1 MSKTASKN
9 LVIPEP
15 SQELI
20 VSEPWTMD
28 TYADGLMDELF
39 SDIDCI
45 LDRKG
50 NLSKQ
55 IVQPTQQLILHQ
67 ATLPE
72 VVPPP
77 TIISPIQKAEQRR
90 IEAQLDSVL
99 RGKAPKTTK
108 VKKSRRKI
116 WRNLGQILKVGAGL
130 GLAIAAINWAI
141 SNGFLNRLTS
151 QSLQLALQEP
161 ALQQK
166 TIEAQSLKSAAPTQ
180 TQIRTDLADYMLG
193 ALEIIDRQ
201 QDSKE
206 LASANNIAIATPIP
220 ANQATITYAN
230 QPVANLPA
238 ANLPAPKIANNAKP
252 VTRNTRVVERIY
264 IPVYQAPQPMRYAPP
279 AIAQAPA
286 PTPLPPV
293 NTASK
298 GVAPKPSDGKA
309 KKAAPVKVA
318 KAKPPEN
325 IAAFASIR
333 EIKPVAVKN
342 KPVSVK
348 QAPEIP
354 KMKQAATI
362 APSPEVST
370 APVEKPVEKEQK
382 VANLPTTSHVLEG
395 LLELGE
401 KSAALFKVNGVS
413 RRVQKGE
420 SIGASGW
427 TLVDVANGE
436 AIIRRNGEVRSIFA
450 GQKF

>member
-9 LVIPEP
+9 LVIPEA
-15 SQELI
+15 SEELI

-67 ATLPE
+67 ATPPQ

-77 TIISPIQKAEQRR
+77 TIVSPIQQTEQRR
-90 IEAQLDSVL
+90 IEAQLNHVL
-99 RGKAPKTTK
+99 RRNAPKTAK
-108 VKKSRRKI
+108 VKTRRKI
-116 WRNLGQILKVGAGL
+116 WHNLGQILKVGAGL
-130 GLAIAAINWAI
+130 GLAIAVGNWVI
-141 SNGFLNRLTS
+141 SNGLLNRLTS
-151 QSLQLALQEP
+151 KSLQFALQEP
-161 ALQQK
+161 AFEQQVLK
-166 TIEAQSLKSAAPTQ
+166 EAQSLKPAVPTQ
-180 TQIRTDLADYMLG
+180 TQIRTDLADYMLS

-201 QDSKE
+201 QDSQDR
-206 LASANNIAIATPIP
+206 ASANNIARVTPVP
-220 ANQATITYAN
+220 ANQAALAYAN
-230 QPVANLPA
+230 QPVAKPV

-252 VTRNTRVVERIY
+252 QTRNTRVVERIY

-279 AIAQAPA
+279 TIAQAPA
-286 PTPLPPV
+286 PLPPV
-293 NTASK
+293 KTASSS
-298 GVAPKPSDGKA
+298 APKPSEDT

-318 KAKPPEN
+318 KAKPSEKT
-325 IAAFASIR
+325 AFASIR

-354 KMKQAATI
+354 KMKTETAI
-362 APSPEVST
+362 APSPQVSA

-382 VANLPTTSHVLEG
+382 VASAPTPSHVLEG

-401 KSAALFKVNGVS
+401 QSAALFKVNGVS

>member
-15 SQELI
+15 SEELI

-28 TYADGLMDELF
+28 IYADGLMDELF

-50 NLSKQ
+50 SLSKQ
-55 IVQPTQQLILHQ
+55 IVQPAQQLILHQ
-67 ATLPE
+67 GTLPQ

-77 TIISPIQKAEQRR
+77 TIISPLKEAQQRH
-90 IEAQLDSVL
+90 IEAQLDSPL
-99 RGKAPKTTK
+99 RGNVPKTAK
-108 VKKSRRKI
+108 VKKSRRI
-116 WRNLGQILKVGAGL
+116 WRNLAQILKAGAGL
-130 GLAIAAINWAI
+130 GLAVAAINWAI
-141 SNGFLNRLTS
+141 SSGLLNRLTS
-151 QSLQLALQEP
+151 KSLQFALQEP

-166 TIEAQSLKSAAPTQ
+166 VIEASNSAPTQ
-180 TQIRTDLADYMLG
+180 AQIRTDLVDYMLG

-201 QDSKE
+201 QDTQNR
-206 LASANNIAIATPIP
+206 ASANNIAIATPVP
-220 ANQATITYAN
+220 ANQATLAYAN
-230 QPVANLPA
+230 QPVANQPV

-293 NTASK
+293 KTASK
-298 GVAPKPSDGKA
+298 AAPKPSEDT
-309 KKAAPVKVA
+309 KKGAPVKVA
-318 KAKPPEN
+318 KAKAPEK

-354 KMKQAATI
+354 KMKAAAPI

-370 APVEKPVEKEQK
+370 PVEKPVETKQQK
-382 VANLPTTSHVLEG
+382 VATLPTSSHVLEG

-401 KSAALFKVNGVS
+401 QSAALFKVNGVS

-420 SIGASGW
+420 TIGASGW

>member
-15 SQELI
+15 REELI

-55 IVQPTQQLILHQ
+55 IVQPQQQLILHQ
-67 ATLPE
+67 ATPPQ

-77 TIISPIQKAEQRR
+77 TIISPIQQAKQRQ

-99 RGKAPKTTK
+99 RGNAPKTAK

-116 WRNLGQILKVGAGL
+116 WRNLGQVLKVGAGL
-130 GLAIAAINWAI
+130 GLAIALGNWAI

-151 QSLQLALQEP
+151 KSLQFALQEP

-166 TIEAQSLKSAAPTQ
+166 VIEASNSAPTQ
-180 TQIRTDLADYMLG
+180 AQIRTDLADYMLG

-201 QDSKE
+201 QDTQDR
-206 LASANNIAIATPIP
+206 ASANNIARATPVP
-220 ANQATITYAN
+220 ANQASLAYAN
-230 QPVANLPA
+230 QPVAKLPV

-252 VTRNTRVVERIY
+252 ATRNTRVVERIY

-293 NTASK
+293 ETASK
-298 GVAPKPSDGKA
+298 GSAPKPSEGKA

-318 KAKPPEN
+318 KAKTPKT
-325 IAAFASIR
+325 ISAFASIR

-354 KMKQAATI
+354 KMKAAAPI
-362 APSPEVST
+362 APAPVSS

-382 VANLPTTSHVLEG
+382 VAS
-395 LLELGE
+395 
-401 KSAALFKVNGVS
+401 VS
-413 RRVQKGE
+413 SFFSR
-420 SIGASGW
+420 
-427 TLVDVANGE
+427 
-436 AIIRRNGEVRSIFA
+436 IRRFIRTRRTICGII
-450 GQKF
+450 

>member
-15 SQELI
+15 SEELI

-55 IVQPTQQLILHQ
+55 IVQPQQQLILHQ
-67 ATLPE
+67 ATLPQ

-77 TIISPIQKAEQRR
+77 TVISPTQQAKQRQ

-99 RGKAPKTTK
+99 RGNAPKTAK
-108 VKKSRRKI
+108 VKKSHRKI

-151 QSLQLALQEP
+151 KSLQFALQEP

-166 TIEAQSLKSAAPTQ
+166 VIEASNSAPTQ
-180 TQIRTDLADYMLG
+180 AQIRSDLADYMLG

-201 QDSKE
+201 QDTQDR
-206 LASANNIAIATPIP
+206 ASANNIARATPVP
-220 ANQATITYAN
+220 ANQATLAYAN
-230 QPVANLPA
+230 QPV

-252 VTRNTRVVERIY
+252 QTRNTRVVERIY

-293 NTASK
+293 ETASK
-298 GVAPKPSDGKA
+298 GSAPKPSEGKA
-309 KKAAPVKVA
+309 RKAAPIKVA
-318 KAKPPEN
+318 KAKTPKT
-325 IAAFASIR
+325 ISAFASVR

-354 KMKQAATI
+354 KMKAAAPI
-362 APSPEVST
+362 APAPQVSS

-382 VANLPTTSHVLEG
+382 VASVPVSSHVLEG

-401 KSAALFKVNGVS
+401 QSAALFKVNGVS

-427 TLVDVANGE
+427 KLVDVANGE

>member
-1 MSKTASKN
+1 MSKTATKN

-28 TYADGLMDELF
+28 TYADGLMDEIF

-45 LDRKG
+45 LDGKA

-55 IVQPTQQLILHQ
+55 IVQPQQQLILHQ
-67 ATLPE
+67 AVSPQ

-77 TIISPIQKAEQRR
+77 TIVTPIQQAEQQR
-90 IEAQLDSVL
+90 IQAHLDSMAA
-99 RGKAPKTTK
+99 RTPKTAK

-116 WRNLGQILKVGAGL
+116 WRNLRQILKLAAGL
-130 GLAIAAINWAI
+130 GIGIAAINWAI
-141 SNGFLNRLTS
+141 SSGLLNRLTS
-151 QSLQLALQEP
+151 KSLQFALQEP
-161 ALQQK
+161 VQQK
-166 TIEAQSLKSAAPTQ
+166 VLEAESVSTAPTQ
-180 TQIRTDLADYMLG
+180 AQIKSDLADYMLS
-193 ALEIIDRQ
+193 ALAIIDRQ
-201 QDSKE
+201 RESNDR
-206 LASANNIAIATPIP
+206 ASANNIARTPVP
-220 ANQATITYAN
+220 ANQATLAYAN
-230 QPVANLPA
+230 QPVGQ
-238 ANLPAPKIANNAKP
+238 LPAPRTANNSKP
-252 VTRNTRVVERIY
+252 QTRTTRIVERVFV
-264 IPVYQAPQPMRYAPP
+264 PVYQAPQPMRYAPP
-279 AIAQAPA
+279 TIAQAPA

-293 NTASK
+293 ETASK
-298 GVAPKPSDGKA
+298 AAPKPSESKA

-318 KAKPPEN
+318 KAETPKT
-325 IAAFASIR
+325 ISAFASIR
-333 EIKPVAVKN
+333 EIKPVAVKS

-354 KMKQAATI
+354 KMKAATAI
-362 APSPEVST
+362 APSTEASP
-370 APVEKPVEKEQK
+370 APVEKKEQK
-382 VANLPTTSHVLEG
+382 IASAPTSSHVLEG

-401 KSAALFKVNGVS
+401 QSAALFKVNGVS

-420 SIGASGW
+420 TIGASGW

>member
-15 SQELI
+15 SEELI
-20 VSEPWTMD
+20 LSEPWTMD
-28 TYADGLMDELF
+28 NYADGLMDEIF
-39 SDIDCI
+39 SDLDCI
-45 LDRKG
+45 LDGKG

-55 IVQPTQQLILHQ
+55 IVQPQQQLILHQ
-67 ATLPE
+67 ATPPQ
-72 VVPPP
+72 VVPP
-77 TIISPIQKAEQRR
+77 TIVTPIQQAEQRR
-90 IEAQLDSVL
+90 IEAHLGSMA
-99 RGKAPKTTK
+99 GNSPKTAK

-116 WRNLGQILKVGAGL
+116 WRNLRQILKVGAGL

-141 SNGFLNRLTS
+141 SSGLLNRLTS
-151 QSLQLALQEP
+151 KSLQFALQEP

-166 TIEAQSLKSAAPTQ
+166 VLEAENSAPTQ
-180 TQIRTDLADYMLG
+180 AQIKSDLADYMLS
-193 ALEIIDRQ
+193 ALAIIDRQ
-201 QDSKE
+201 RDTQDR
-206 LASANNIAIATPIP
+206 ASANNIARATPVP
-220 ANQATITYAN
+220 ANQASLAYAN
-230 QPVANLPA
+230 QPVSQ
-238 ANLPAPKIANNAKP
+238 LPAPRTSNNSKP
-252 VTRNTRVVERIY
+252 TPTRTTRIVERVFV
-264 IPVYQAPQPMRYAPP
+264 PVYQAPQPMRYAPP

-293 NTASK
+293 KTASK
-298 GVAPKPSDGKA
+298 GVAPKPSQSKA
-309 KKAAPVKVA
+309 KKAAPIKVA
-318 KAKPPEN
+318 KAKTPKT
-325 IAAFASIR
+325 ISAFASIR

-362 APSPEVST
+362 APSPEAST
-370 APVEKPVEKEQK
+370 APVEKKEQK
-382 VANLPTTSHVLEG
+382 VASVPTSSHVLEG

-401 KSAALFKVNGVS
+401 QSAALFKVNGVS
-413 RRVQKGE
+413 RRIQKGE